1 MTRVIDLRH
10 EKGARQ
16 ASKKRYSVC
25 MQHER
30 ERNLVVRVDDEELA
44 MAHALADAG
53 DEPIARVVRRMI
65 RHEYADKFG
74 TAKPPKPKLKHA
86 AK

>member
-1 MTRVIDLRH
+1 
-10 EKGARQ
+10 
-16 ASKKRYSVC
+16 
-25 MQHER
+25 
-30 ERNLVVRVDDEELA
+30 

-65 RHEYADKFG
+65 RHGYADKFG

>member
-1 MTRVIDLRH
+1 MV
-10 EKGARQ
+10 
-16 ASKKRYSVC
+16 
-25 MQHER
+25 MHER

-74 TAKPPKPKLKHA
+74 TAKPPKPKLKHT
-86 AK
+86 K